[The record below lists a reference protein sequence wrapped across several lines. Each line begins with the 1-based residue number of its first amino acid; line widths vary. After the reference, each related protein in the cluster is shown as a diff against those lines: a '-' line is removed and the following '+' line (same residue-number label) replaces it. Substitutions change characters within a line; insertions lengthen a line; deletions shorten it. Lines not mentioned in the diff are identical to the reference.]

1 MVKHGVFNLADR
13 FRGFT
18 VSILEG
24 FGSFHQ
30 KKSFK
35 NHKEKQKFLILHQKP
50 PSNSLSDRKHSL
62 TLFAYYLLVVFLS

>member
-1 MVKHGVFNLADR
+1 MGKHGVFNLADR

-50 PSNSLSDRKHSL
+50 PSLNVSQIGSIL
-62 TLFAYYLLVVFLS
+62 